1 MYSVRA
7 YAATQRKDWGSVILE
22 ASTCARAIAA
32 AQPKWLRE
40 LETSTVG
47 TGGQKDD
54 GCDDIIGNSTSAAS
68 TSSSS
73 SLSSSSSVLGKA
85 GDSAT
90 ITALWA
96 DLAPALVSHDDKDDD
111 NDRNDDER
119 ADDDDDDDSNHNGN
133 APSFGILTTGR
144 LIPLKLLHLL
154 VPALRYLERCDDAKT
169 LLKVVAVENRD
180 AAAWCSK
187 ELNMIET
194 LFQGKDSADAAF
206 KRGKVNHRT
215 LPAVS
220 FLNVS

>member
-119 ADDDDDDDSNHNGN
+119 ADDDDDDSNHNGN